1 MAVTKDVNSYATVAE
16 ADLYFADRLDV
27 AAWVDAD
34 DTLKGQALVT
44 ATRVFENLSWTGT
57 AVSDTQSLAF
67 PRAGWYF
74 DPRLGRN
81 VQLDPLTVPQRV
93 TLALFECA
101 YHLLNNDGLLD
112 NTGSVDNI
120 SVGPITLTNVKSS
133 STLPSIVYQSIR
145 PLLSKGGSSSWW
157 RAN

>member
-1 MAVTKDVNSYATVAE
+1 MAVTKAVNSYATVAE

-67 PRAGWYF
+67 PREGWYF

-81 VQLDPLTVPQRV
+81 VQLPSDVPARI

-112 NTGSVDNI
+112 STGSVDNI
-120 SVGPITLTNVKSS
+120 SVGPITLTNVKTSN
-133 STLPSIVYQSIR
+133 TLPPIVYQSIR